1 MFQEKKI
8 KSIFYAVLIR
18 MFDLMASSIVLILLS
33 PFLVLV
39 CIGLKLSGEG
49 KVFFLQ
55 KRIGKLGKTFTLYKF
70 ATMLKNSI
78 ALPGGEVTLRNDPRV
93 LKLGK
98 YLRLSKLNE
107 VPQLLNVI
115 KGDMSLV
122 GPRPQTSST
131 FKLFDPEDQEK
142 ILSVKPGLSGI
153 GSIIFR
159 DEEYIFSLVDNPLE
173 FDANII
179 MPYKGKL
186 EAWYVRNKT
195 LKLYFKLIFFTF
207 QSLFHPKNGLSF
219 DTFMDIPELPKE
231 LLQFKV

>member
-1 MFQEKKI
+1 MKRFLDIIISFSALVFLAPFLLPVIIILRLTGEGE
-8 KSIFYAVLIR
+8 IFYIQERAGR
-18 MFDLMASSIVLILLS
+18 GGNSF
-33 PFLVLV
+33 
-39 CIGLKLSGEG
+39 G
-49 KVFFLQ
+49 
-55 KRIGKLGKTFTLYKF
+55 LYKF

-78 ALPGGEVTLRNDPRV
+78 ALPGGEITLRNDPRV

-131 FKLFDPEDQEK
+131 FKLFDPKDQEN

-179 MPYKGKL
+179 MPHKGKL

-231 LLQFKV
+231 LLQFKD